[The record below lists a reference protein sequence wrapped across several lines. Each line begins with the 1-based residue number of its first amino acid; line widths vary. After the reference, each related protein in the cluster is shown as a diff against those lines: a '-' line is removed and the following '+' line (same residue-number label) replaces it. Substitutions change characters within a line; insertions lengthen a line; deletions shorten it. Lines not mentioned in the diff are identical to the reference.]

1 MRTRLIVATA
11 LSLSMIGV
19 AAFALNISDPDQDDI
34 AVVDHAVEAE
44 MTTDAAVESAEV
56 AETSSSVDAIVET
69 SAEAAVEM
77 VEETVETDADAHQ
90 ASDDIESEEAVELEN
105 PNN

>member
-19 AAFALNISDPDQDDI
+19 AAFALNISDPDQDDL
-34 AVVDHAVEAE
+34 AVVDHVVEAE

-56 AETSSSVDAIVET
+56 TETSSSVDAIVET

-90 ASDDIESEEAVELEN
+90 ASDDIVSEEAVELEN